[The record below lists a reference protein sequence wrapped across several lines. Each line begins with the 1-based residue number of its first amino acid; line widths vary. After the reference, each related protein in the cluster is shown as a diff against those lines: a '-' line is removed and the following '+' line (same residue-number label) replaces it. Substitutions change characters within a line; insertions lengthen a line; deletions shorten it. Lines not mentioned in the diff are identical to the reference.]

1 MIEFE
6 VKSKTQPIGKRKG
19 QTVYFAQPVSQHHLT
34 NKMVVDRIV
43 RETSLS
49 AGDVSNALISLG
61 AIVRD
66 AFELGQSVDLA
77 DLGSFRIIVPPKMM
91 DSEAEV
97 TADSLKVP
105 KIVFTP
111 KAAMR
116 NAAKSVELRVVK
128 KKKDGKE
135 DEKATEQKFKW
146 DEENSLLAA
155 DENGFVSN
163 YLYDA
168 DGERTVKTSGE
179 GELIYVNS
187 EFAGGRTNTAKFSLY
202 VSPYLVANQGGRYT
216 KHIYIGSQRVVS
228 KIGDFDSYGSDPR
241 RIQYA
246 GSETDG
252 LSVDYK
258 VKYTQ
263 QLQAIKDNYATFAV
277 PYNGEDNNDYVD
289 GKGFCCNDGSLEAAQ
304 VRVMARAMKNN
315 FQEGDSYEK
324 MQFYYHPDHLGS
336 SSYFTNLEGEVV
348 QRIEYVP
355 FGEVFVEERNNIW
368 NTPYLFNAKEFDEE
382 TGLYYYG
389 ARYYD
394 PRLSLWLSIDPKE
407 EKYSNVSTYCYVI
420 SNPLKYT
427 DPTGMEID
435 MTKVRLADE
444 QLKLSTT
451 QSVIKDL
458 ASQTGLQLSLDK
470 DNKLQYAKNDEGKPI
485 VNKITNK
492 KGKEIDAGS
501 KTARNFLIKMIDNK
515 TEIEVSY
522 HAKRTVTSGTQIGLS
537 FEQISNMVKSAV
549 GVDGNTLGFGMT
561 FLHEL
566 HHTTIGGDYHDSTEL
581 FGTGPVVDNMNI
593 IRNELNKQGF
603 NYGERLNYKA
613 IHTKEGNIIPF
624 NESALT
630 SLKYNSS
637 MGKKAHY
644 IKTK

>member
-19 QTVYFAQPVSQHHLT
+19 QTVYFAQPVSQQHLT

-66 AFELGQSVDLA
+66 AFE
-77 DLGSFRIIVPPKMM
+77 F
-91 DSEAEV
+91 
-97 TADSLKVP
+97 
-105 KIVFTP
+105 
-111 KAAMR
+111 
-116 NAAKSVELRVVK
+116 
-128 KKKDGKE
+128 
-135 DEKATEQKFKW
+135 
-146 DEENSLLAA
+146 
-155 DENGFVSN
+155 
-163 YLYDA
+163 
-168 DGERTVKTSGE
+168 
-179 GELIYVNS
+179 
-187 EFAGGRTNTAKFSLY
+187 
-202 VSPYLVANQGGRYT
+202 
-216 KHIYIGSQRVVS
+216 
-228 KIGDFDSYGSDPR
+228 
-241 RIQYA
+241 
-246 GSETDG
+246 
-252 LSVDYK
+252 
-258 VKYTQ
+258 
-263 QLQAIKDNYATFAV
+263 
-277 PYNGEDNNDYVD
+277 
-289 GKGFCCNDGSLEAAQ
+289 
-304 VRVMARAMKNN
+304 
-315 FQEGDSYEK
+315 
-324 MQFYYHPDHLGS
+324 
-336 SSYFTNLEGEVV
+336 
-348 QRIEYVP
+348 
-355 FGEVFVEERNNIW
+355 EERNNIW

-537 FEQISNMVKSAV
+537 FEQISNMVKGAV

-566 HHTTIGGDYHDSTEL
+566 HHTTIRANASNHL
-581 FGTGPVVDNMNI
+581 
-593 IRNELNKQGF
+593 
-603 NYGERLNYKA
+603 
-613 IHTKEGNIIPF
+613 PF
-624 NESALT
+624 N
-630 SLKYNSS
+630 
-637 MGKKAHY
+637 
-644 IKTK
+644 I